1 VQGAEIIMGEAS
13 ADDALRALC
22 VLGGL
27 DGLPVSIPAPS
38 GASPP

>member
-1 VQGAEIIMGEAS
+1 VQVAAINVGEAS
-13 ADDALRALC
+13 ADDALQALC

-27 DGLPVSIPAPS
+27 DGLPVSIAAPA